1 VAREK
6 TASGIARP
14 LEILR
19 HYGGAAIVTP
29 NFGRQC
35 RVKVALG
42 GGAGGRNM
50 IIHFSLVVAFGA
62 IAASGLTLQAL
73 QSFFG

>member
-1 VAREK
+1 M
-6 TASGIARP
+6 
-14 LEILR
+14 
-19 HYGGAAIVTP
+19 
-29 NFGRQC
+29 
-35 RVKVALG
+35 ALG

-50 IIHFSLVVAFGA
+50 IIHFSLVVAFAA